1 MTRRVRTA
9 LQSDLRRALA
19 AAGDR
24 ERAPGA
30 QRYMKSAMP
39 FYGVGAGPLRAI
51 CRELFA
57 RHALADAAAW
67 RAAIHRIYFGAR
79 HREERYVAIELL
91 EAPSYQGWLDLDALP
106 LVEEMLIAGAWWDL
120 VDAIAT
126 RPLGE
131 LLRRHPSAVRR
142 RLLAWSQGEDLWLR
156 RAAILAQLHFRE
168 ATDRALLA
176 RLIAPSLGRREFFLA
191 KGIGWALRQ
200 LARSD
205 PEWVR
210 DYVARRRELLAPLS
224 VREATKH
231 LRGV

>member
-1 MTRRVRTA
+1 MTPRALRV
-9 LQSDLRRALA
+9 LQADLRRELA

-24 ERAPGA
+24 ERAQGA

-39 FYGVGAGPLRAI
+39 FYGVGADPLRAI
-51 CRELFA
+51 CRQLFD
-57 RHALADAAAW
+57 RHPLADAAAW
-67 RAAIHRIYFGAR
+67 RAALRALYFAAR

-91 EAPSYQGWLDLDALP
+91 KAPRYQAWLDLDALP
-106 LVEEMLIAGAWWDL
+106 LVEEMLAAGAWWDL

-131 LLRRHPSAVRR
+131 LLRRHPGPVRQ
-142 RLLAWSQGEDLWLR
+142 RLLAWSRGEDLWLR
-156 RAAILAQLHFRE
+156 RAAILAQLHFRQT
-168 ATDRALLA
+168 TDTALLA

-191 KGIGWALRQ
+191 KAIGWALRQ

-210 DYVARRRELLAPLS
+210 DYVARQREQLAPLS
-224 VREATKH
+224 LREATKR
-231 LRGV
+231 L